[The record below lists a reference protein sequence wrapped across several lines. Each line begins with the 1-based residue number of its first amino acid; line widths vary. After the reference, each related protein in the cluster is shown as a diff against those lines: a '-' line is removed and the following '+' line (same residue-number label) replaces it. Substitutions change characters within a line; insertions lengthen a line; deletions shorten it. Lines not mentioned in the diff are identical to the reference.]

1 MTADALKA
9 DGGSTKGYRVGTH
22 RAVDPKQT
30 VQRLRPLLPAL
41 GITRLANITGLDVI
55 GIPVFMACRP
65 NSRSLAVFQGKGID
79 ADAAR
84 ASALMEAIE
93 THHAET
99 IDLPLKLASV
109 EELAYTHL
117 IADVGRLPLSASG
130 GFDPMRPILWIE
142 GDDLCSGER
151 KWLPFETVH
160 ANYTIEPITG
170 EGSFT
175 ASTNGLASGNVL
187 AEAICHGLF
196 EVIERDATTLWK
208 LQDQDRRDATALD
221 PATVD
226 DPVCIGLLQ
235 KFDRAGL
242 DVAIWDVTTDVG
254 IASFHC
260 LVSGRDDGVG
270 APETGAGTHLSR
282 DVALARALTEA
293 AQVRTTYIS
302 GARDDIT
309 MDEYAEEA
317 RTARLATA
325 RSTIENFVPA
335 RSFDD
340 VPDVMS
346 DSFEDDIDT
355 VMSALSNVG
364 IDEVLMVDLT
374 KPGLNIP
381 VARVVVPGLEAA
393 LESQESDYVP
403 GARAMRI
410 VGEVDQP

>member
-1 MTADALKA
+1 MADAA
-9 DGGSTKGYRVGTH
+9 SATSGTTKGYRVGTH

-79 ADAAR
+79 TDAAR

-130 GFDPMRPILWIE
+130 GFDPMRPILWVE
-142 GDDLCSGER
+142 ADDLCSGER

-208 LQDQDRRDATALD
+208 LQDQASRDATALD
-221 PATVD
+221 PATID
-226 DPVCIGLLQ
+226 DPVCLELLRQ
-235 KFDRAGL
+235 FDLAGL
-242 DVAIWDVTTDVG
+242 DVAIWDVTSDIG

-260 LVSGRDDGVG
+260 LVTGRDDGVG
-270 APETGAGTHLSR
+270 APETGAGTHLSK

-309 MDEYAEEA
+309 MDEYTDTARAE
-317 RTARLATA
+317 RLATA
-325 RSTIENFVPA
+325 RAAIDGFTPI
-335 RSFDD
+335 RSYAD
-340 VPDVMS
+340 VPDVTS
-346 DSFEDDIDT
+346 DSFEDDIDA
-355 VMSALSNVG
+355 VIAALSTVG
-364 IDEVLMVDLT
+364 IDEVLVVDLT

-403 GARAMRI
+403 GTRAMRI
-410 VGEVDQP
+410 VGEVEQP